1 MPDFRLDKSE
11 KLCSRTAIS
20 RLFESGKSVVAYPL
34 RMVYRESDRSEGASA
49 QFLISIPKKK
59 IRKAVG
65 RVLLRRRIREAYRL
79 NRSFLYSLSESEKR
93 VDMAFLY
100 MSDKKADYSLIEQ
113 KMQKLL
119 QTMAE
124 NVGNGKVD

>member
-20 RLFESGKSVVAYPL
+20 RMFESGKSDVAYPL
-34 RMVYRESDRSEGASA
+34 RKVYRESARSEGASA